1 VNEMARILEIVVYIL
16 FAMLSFYKFFNDYI
30 EINKEYGYKI
40 AIYIAIFFYLI
51 FEKYGH
57 NITYIVIIG
66 AFIFIPSM
74 VENFSNSDEDEDESR
89 NSLEVML
96 ATCNI
101 LVILIKFGIIPLF
114 AG

>member
-1 VNEMARILEIVVYIL
+1 MARILEIVVYIL

-74 VENFSNSDEDEDESR
+74 VENFSNGDEDEDESR
-89 NSLEVML
+89 NALEVML

>member
-1 VNEMARILEIVVYIL
+1 MARILEIVVYIL

-30 EINKEYGYKI
+30 EIDKEYRYKI

-89 NSLEVML
+89 NALEVML

>member
-1 VNEMARILEIVVYIL
+1 MARILEIVVYIL

-30 EINKEYGYKI
+30 EINKEYRYKI
-40 AIYIAIFFYLI
+40 AIYISIFFYLI

-89 NSLEVML
+89 NALEVML

>member
-1 VNEMARILEIVVYIL
+1 MARILEIVVYIL
-16 FAMLSFYKFFNDYI
+16 FAILSFHKFFNDYI
-30 EINKEYGYKI
+30 DVEKEYRYKI

-89 NSLEVML
+89 NALEVMI

-101 LVILIKFGIIPLF
+101 IVILIKFGIIPLF
-114 AG
+114 VG

>member
-1 VNEMARILEIVVYIL
+1 MARILEIVVYIL

-66 AFIFIPSM
+66 AFIFIPSI
-74 VENFSNSDEDEDESR
+74 VQNFSNSDEDEDEDESR
-89 NSLEVML
+89 NALEVIM
-96 ATCNI
+96 
-101 LVILIKFGIIPLF
+101 VILIKFGIIPLF
-114 AG
+114 VG

>member
-1 VNEMARILEIVVYIL
+1 MAKILEIVIYVL
-16 FAMLSFYKFFNDYI
+16 FLTLSFYKFFNDYI

-40 AIYIAIFFYLI
+40 AIYISIFFYLI

-57 NITYIVIIG
+57 NITYVVIIG
-66 AFIFIPSM
+66 AFTFIPSM
-74 VENFSNSDEDEDESR
+74 LDFSNSDEDEDEDESR
-89 NSLEVML
+89 NALEVML

-114 AG
+114 TG

>member
-1 VNEMARILEIVVYIL
+1 MARILEIVVYIL

-74 VENFSNSDEDEDESR
+74 VENFSNSDEDEDKSR
-89 NSLEVML
+89 NALEVML

>member
-1 VNEMARILEIVVYIL
+1 MARILEIVVYIL

-66 AFIFIPSM
+66 AFIFTFHQWWKIS
-74 VENFSNSDEDEDESR
+74 VT
-89 NSLEVML
+89 VM
-96 ATCNI
+96 
-101 LVILIKFGIIPLF
+101 KMSQEMH
-114 AG
+114 

>member
-1 VNEMARILEIVVYIL
+1 MARILEIVVYIL

-40 AIYIAIFFYLI
+40 AIYIEIFFYLI

-89 NSLEVML
+89 NALEVML

>member
-1 VNEMARILEIVVYIL
+1 MARILEIVVYIL

-89 NSLEVML
+89 NVLEVML

>member
-1 VNEMARILEIVVYIL
+1 MARILEIVVYVL
-16 FAMLSFYKFFNDYI
+16 FLTLSFYKFVNDYI

-40 AIYIAIFFYLI
+40 AIYISIFFYLI

-66 AFIFIPSM
+66 AITFIPSM
-74 VENFSNSDEDEDESR
+74 VESNSDEDEDESR
-89 NSLEVML
+89 NALEVMIN
-96 ATCNI
+96 TCNI

>member
-1 VNEMARILEIVVYIL
+1 MARILEIVIYVL
-16 FAMLSFYKFFNDYI
+16 FLTLSFYKFVNDYI

-40 AIYIAIFFYLI
+40 AIYISIFFYLI

-57 NITYIVIIG
+57 NITYVVIIG
-66 AFIFIPSM
+66 AFTFIPSM
-74 VENFSNSDEDEDESR
+74 LDFSNSDEDEDEDESR
-89 NSLEVML
+89 NALEVML

>member
-1 VNEMARILEIVVYIL
+1 MARILEIVVYIL
-16 FAMLSFYKFFNDYI
+16 FAILSFHKFFNDYI

-57 NITYIVIIG
+57 NITYVVIIG
-66 AFIFIPSM
+66 TFTFIPSI
-74 VENFSNSDEDEDESR
+74 VQNFSNSDEDEDESR
-89 NSLEVML
+89 NALEVMI

-101 LVILIKFGIIPLF
+101 MVILIKFGIIPLF
-114 AG
+114 VG

>member
-1 VNEMARILEIVVYIL
+1 MARILEIVVYIL

-66 AFIFIPSM
+66 AFIFIPLM

-89 NSLEVML
+89 NALEVML

-101 LVILIKFGIIPLF
+101 LVILIKFGIIRLF

>member
-1 VNEMARILEIVVYIL
+1 MARILEIVVYIL
-16 FAMLSFYKFFNDYI
+16 FAMLSLYKFFNDYI

-89 NSLEVML
+89 NALEVML

>member
-1 VNEMARILEIVVYIL
+1 MARILEIVVYIL

-51 FEKYGH
+51 FENYNH
-57 NITYIVIIG
+57 NITYVVIIG
-66 AFIFIPSM
+66 AFTFIPSI
-74 VENFSNSDEDEDESR
+74 VQNFSNSDENEDEAQ
-89 NSLEVML
+89 NALALEVMV

-101 LVILIKFGIIPLF
+101 MVILIKFGIIPLF
-114 AG
+114 VG

>member
-1 VNEMARILEIVVYIL
+1 MAKILEIVIYVL
-16 FAMLSFYKFFNDYI
+16 FLTLSFYKFVNDYI

-51 FEKYGH
+51 FENYNH
-57 NITYIVIIG
+57 NITYVVIIG
-66 AFIFIPSM
+66 AFTFIPSI
-74 VENFSNSDEDEDESR
+74 VQNFSNSDEDEDESR
-89 NSLEVML
+89 NALEVMIT
-96 ATCNI
+96 TCNI

>member
-1 VNEMARILEIVVYIL
+1 MARILEIVVYIL

-89 NSLEVML
+89 NALEVMI

-101 LVILIKFGIIPLF
+101 MVILIKFGIIPLF
-114 AG
+114 VG

>member
-1 VNEMARILEIVVYIL
+1 MARILEIVVYIL

-89 NSLEVML
+89 NILEVML

>member
-1 VNEMARILEIVVYIL
+1 MARILEIVVYIL

-89 NSLEVML
+89 NALEVMI

-101 LVILIKFGIIPLF
+101 IVILIKFGIIPLF
-114 AG
+114 VG

>member
-1 VNEMARILEIVVYIL
+1 MARILEIVVYIL

-89 NSLEVML
+89 NALEVML

>member
-1 VNEMARILEIVVYIL
+1 MARILEIVVYIL

-74 VENFSNSDEDEDESR
+74 VENFSNSDEDEDEDESR
-89 NSLEVML
+89 NALEVML

-101 LVILIKFGIIPLF
+101 MVILIKFGIIPLF
-114 AG
+114 VG

>member
-1 VNEMARILEIVVYIL
+1 MARILEIVVYIL

-89 NSLEVML
+89 NALEIML

>member
-1 VNEMARILEIVVYIL
+1 MARILEIVIYIL
-16 FAMLSFYKFFNDYI
+16 FAILSFHKFFNDYI
-30 EINKEYGYKI
+30 EIDKEYRYKI
-40 AIYIAIFFYLI
+40 AIYISIFFYLI

-57 NITYIVIIG
+57 NITYVVIIG
-66 AFIFIPSM
+66 TFTFIPSM
-74 VENFSNSDEDEDESR
+74 VENFSNTDEDEDESR
-89 NSLEVML
+89 NALEVML

>member
-1 VNEMARILEIVVYIL
+1 MARILEIVVYIL

-40 AIYIAIFFYLI
+40 AIYISIFFYLI

-57 NITYIVIIG
+57 NITYVVIIG
-66 AFIFIPSM
+66 AFTFIPSM
-74 VENFSNSDEDEDESR
+74 LDFSNSDEDEDEDESR
-89 NSLEVML
+89 NALEVMI

>member
-1 VNEMARILEIVVYIL
+1 MARILEIVVYIL

-40 AIYIAIFFYLI
+40 AIYISIFFYLI

-89 NSLEVML
+89 NALEVML

>member
-1 VNEMARILEIVVYIL
+1 MARILEIVVYIL

-89 NSLEVML
+89 NALEVML
-96 ATCNI
+96 ATFNI

>member
-1 VNEMARILEIVVYIL
+1 MARILEIVVYIL

-40 AIYIAIFFYLI
+40 EIYIAIFFYLI

-89 NSLEVML
+89 NALEVML

-101 LVILIKFGIIPLF
+101 LVILIKFGIIPVF

>member
-1 VNEMARILEIVVYIL
+1 MARILEIVVYIL
-16 FAMLSFYKFFNDYI
+16 FAILSFYKFFNDYI

-89 NSLEVML
+89 NALEVML